1 MPFGA
6 IALRKWE
13 KSVFLAAGMQ
23 DFYCD
28 SLHLVCIS
36 SCQSRNHFML
46 SDIPFSLDVRWE
58 CLLSKKV
65 LKEDIGCLK
74 RPRKIR

>member
-1 MPFGA
+1 
-6 IALRKWE
+6 
-13 KSVFLAAGMQ
+13 
-23 DFYCD
+23 
-28 SLHLVCIS
+28 
-36 SCQSRNHFML
+36 ML

-58 CLLSKKV
+58 CLLSIKV